1 MSPRTL
7 GLALATAV
15 LAALVALVPGA
26 AHAGPADAPT
36 APTRYLSTPFE
47 TAVSGNL
54 CAGATDPQGNPI
66 SVSSVNPGTGTVDL
80 AGCAF
85 TYTPPAG
92 ASGHNWGFSYRLTDG
107 TNVSL
112 DLVVRVAVGV
122 AGNDPVTA
130 SPDALVGKKNRWIVV
145 EDMPAFLLANDA
157 DPEGAPLSVGSY
169 SIGTFLPGEMMQSIP
184 GFGAKAM
191 AYRPPTD
198 FVGTRTWVYEA
209 KDGVNETQQAFTI
222 TIADAGAFQKPVG
235 VADSYVVPRNGS
247 LVVDRAHSVVANDTD
262 PDSAYIRANGSM
274 VPAHGTITDLN
285 RYTGTFTYTPDPGF
299 VGTDT
304 MTYYPEDP
312 EGTTG
317 GLTTVTFHVV
327 TPPPVAVADSYK
339 TAQGTALVVNAAHG
353 LMANDSDPDSSFT
366 IANVIA
372 GSHGAVNVNH
382 ATGAFTYTPAAGWVG
397 TDNFGYRL
405 IDADDNYS
413 SWVNVAVKTVAPGVN
428 EKPDAHADEYVVH
441 QRGTLAVPV
450 GQGLLANDTDFEPGD
465 LDVAAHTEPGHGEL
479 TALDPET
486 GAFTYV
492 PDPAWTGTDTF
503 TYTTRD
509 SQGAVSTPATVTI
522 DVVNDPPSAVADSY
536 TTVPGVPFV
545 VTAAE
550 GLLRNDT
557 DPEQDHLK
565 VGTTFPAQHGE
576 VAIDYDDGS
585 FVYTPDAGFIG
596 TDTFTYQARDA
607 DWNQSAPATVTIVVQ
622 PGTITSPTPSVTGTA
637 RVGRVLIA
645 GTATWGPGTVTKSYR
660 WLRDGAPITG
670 ATGASYTLAAADLGR
685 KVSVRV
691 TGTKAGYPTVARTSA
706 GVVVARGLLTTARPR
721 IAGTPVAGRL
731 LKAHAG
737 TWGPGT
743 VTKTFRW
750 YRNGVAIKGAI
761 RASYRLTKADRG
773 RRITVRVTGRK
784 TAYLTVVRTSTA
796 LRVR

>member
-36 APTRYLSTPFE
+36 APARYLSTPFG
-47 TAVSGNL
+47 TPVSGNL

-66 SVSSVNPGTGTVDL
+66 AVSSVNPGTGTVDL
-80 AGCAF
+80 DGCAF

-92 ASGHNWGFSYRLTDG
+92 VSGDNWGFTYRLTDG

-122 AGNDPVTA
+122 AGNAPVTA
-130 SPDALVGKKNRWIVV
+130 APDALVGKKNRWILV
-145 EDMPAFLLANDA
+145 EDMPAFLLSNDV

-169 SIGTFLPGEMMQSIP
+169 SMGTFLPGEMMQGAP
-184 GFGAKAM
+184 GFGPKAM

-209 KDGVNETQQAFTI
+209 KDGVNETQQSFTI
-222 TIADAGAFQKPVG
+222 TIADAGAFQKPVA
-235 VADSYVVPRNGS
+235 VADSYDVPRNGS
-247 LVVDRAHSVVANDTD
+247 LVVDRQHSVVANDTD

-304 MTYYPEDP
+304 MSYYPEDP

-317 GLTTVTFHVV
+317 DLTTVTFHVV

-339 TAQGTALVVNAAHG
+339 TAQGTALVVDAAHG
-353 LMANDSDPDSSFT
+353 LMANDSDPDSSFA
-366 IANVIA
+366 IANVITGA
-372 GSHGAVNVNH
+372 HGVVSVNN
-382 ATGAFTYTPAAGWVG
+382 ATGAFTYTPAAGWAG

-405 IDADDNYS
+405 IDADNNYS

-428 EKPDAHADEYVVH
+428 EKPDARADEYVVH

-465 LDVAAHTEPGHGEL
+465 LDVATHTAPAHGEL

-486 GAFTYV
+486 GTFTYV
-492 PDPAWTGTDTF
+492 PDAGWKGTDTF
-503 TYTTRD
+503 SYTTAD
-509 SQGAVSTPATVTI
+509 SQGGVSSPAAVTV

-545 VTAAE
+545 VDVAD

-557 DPEQDHLK
+557 DPEHDALR
-565 VGTTFPAQHGE
+565 VGTSFPALHGE
-576 VAIDYDDGS
+576 VAVDFDDGS
-585 FVYTPDAGFIG
+585 FVYTPDDGFTG
-596 TDTFTYQARDA
+596 TDTFEYQARDA
-607 DWNQSAPATVTIVVQ
+607 DWNQSAPATVTVVVQ
-622 PGTITSPTPSVTGTA
+622 PGTITSPTPTLSGTP
-637 RVGRVLIA
+637 RVGRVLTA
-645 GTATWGPGTVTKSYR
+645 GTTTWGPGAVATSYR
-660 WLRDGAPITG
+660 WLRNGAPIAG
-670 ATGASYTLAAADLGR
+670 ATGASYTLTAADLGR

-691 TGTKAGYPTVARTSA
+691 TGTKPGYPTVVRTSA
-706 GVVVARGLLTTARPR
+706 ARTVALGTLTTATPKVV
-721 IAGTPVAGRL
+721 GTPVVGRL
-731 LKAHAG
+731 LKAYAG

-750 YRNGVAIKGAI
+750 YRNGVAIAGATG
-761 RASYRLTKADRG
+761 ASYRLTRADRG
-773 RRITVRVTGRK
+773 KRVTVRVTGRR
-784 TAYLTVVRTSTA
+784 TAYATAVRTSVA
-796 LRVR
+796 VLVR